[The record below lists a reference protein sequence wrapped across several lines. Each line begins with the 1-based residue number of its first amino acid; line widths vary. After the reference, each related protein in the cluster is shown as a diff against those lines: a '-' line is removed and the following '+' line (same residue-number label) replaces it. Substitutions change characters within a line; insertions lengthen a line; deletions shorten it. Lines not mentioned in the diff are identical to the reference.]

1 MNRYR
6 RSELNYNL
14 ASKIIPLGSQTFS
27 KSVTQY
33 PFGISPLYMEKAKG
47 SKIWDVDG
55 NEYIDL
61 VNALAS
67 ITIGYNDKAVNV
79 AIKKQ
84 LKKGTIFSLPGI
96 LEYQVSELLVNLI
109 PCAEMVRF
117 GKNGSDVTS
126 AAVRLA
132 RAYTNRDLV
141 LVCGYHGWQDWY
153 IGSTSKNKGVPKA
166 VSDLTHSFK
175 FNDIDSLKK
184 LFLKFPGQIAAVILE
199 PMNLEFPKEDFLKE
213 IRELCNLH
221 SSVLI
226 FDETITGFRFSNGGA
241 QKLFNVTPDL
251 ATFGKGIAN
260 GFPISALVGKR
271 EIMMEIENI
280 FYSGTFAG
288 ELLSL
293 AAAKVVLEMHLQDE
307 VCKSLTSIGSELSGK
322 IEKIIQD
329 TNMEDILK
337 ITGHPT
343 WRFLNWSGTS
353 NVTSSELKTYFLQEI
368 FKRGLLLIGTHNV
381 STALSSKDI
390 LFISDIYAEVLENMN
405 ELLLQN
411 NLTQQL
417 EVQPLKPLFKVR

>member
-6 RSELNYNL
+6 LSELHYNL

-33 PFGISPLYMEKAKG
+33 PFGVSPLYMEKAKG

-67 ITIGYNDKAVNV
+67 ITIGYNNKKVNS

-84 LKKGTIFSLPGI
+84 LKKGTIFSLPAK
-96 LEYQVSELLVNLI
+96 LEHQVSELLVKLI

-126 AAVRLA
+126 AAIRLA

-166 VSDLTHSFK
+166 VSNLTHSFK
-175 FNDIDSLKK
+175 FNDIESLRE
-184 LFLKFPGQIAAVILE
+184 LFLKYPGQIAAVILE
-199 PMNLEFPKEDFLKE
+199 PMNFEFPKDNYLKE

-221 SSVLI
+221 SSILI

-241 QKLFNVTPDL
+241 QKIFKVIPDL

-293 AAAKVVLEMHLQDE
+293 AAAKAVLEMHLDDD
-307 VCKSLTSIGSELSGK
+307 VCKSLTSIGSELSEK
-322 IEKIIQD
+322 IENVIQD
-329 TNMEDILK
+329 TNMKNILK

-353 NVTSSELKTYFLQEI
+353 NATSNELKTYFLQEI

-390 LFISDIYAEVLENMN
+390 LYISEVYADVLGNMN
-405 ELLLQN
+405 KLLLQN
-411 NLTQQL
+411 QLTQQL
-417 EVQPLKPLFKVR
+417 QVPPIEPLFKVR